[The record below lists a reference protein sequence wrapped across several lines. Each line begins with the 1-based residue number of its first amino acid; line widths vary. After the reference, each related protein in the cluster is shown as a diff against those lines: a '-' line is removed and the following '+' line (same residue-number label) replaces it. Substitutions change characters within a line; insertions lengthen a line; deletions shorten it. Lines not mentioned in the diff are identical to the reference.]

1 LKYFYTFGLSLGEA
15 SLISEVYFLQAA
27 STKHFL
33 DKVTYYFLRL
43 FKVFNWFQ
51 MTVFHDRIS
60 VLNSLLVSSGV
71 NFFVSLT
78 NFLKS
83 IG

>member
-33 DKVTYYFLRL
+33 DRVTYYFLRL
-43 FKVFNWFQ
+43 FKVFIIIIYDFPLSETDWLSQNLINE
-51 MTVFHDRIS
+51 D
-60 VLNSLLVSSGV
+60 
-71 NFFVSLT
+71 
-78 NFLKS
+78 
-83 IG
+83 